1 MLITDV
7 AVPISRLV
15 RLMLCVRPPTCLL
28 RFPKTVQAE
37 CIDQTKEDLAGSYL
51 LAVRSLR
58 LTVVK
63 FRTYERLSCCSVRV
77 RVRWCVCVCV
87 CVLASPWWAT
97 WVMETSI

>member
-15 RLMLCVRPPTCLL
+15 RLMLCVRRPTCLL
-28 RFPKTVQAE
+28 SFPKTVQAE

-63 FRTYERLSCCSVRV
+63 FRTYERLSCCSVSV
-77 RVRWCVCVCV
+77 RCVRF
-87 CVLASPWWAT
+87 
-97 WVMETSI
+97 